1 MADQSEDV
9 TAVSG
14 TERTAP
20 MDDQAV
26 PAPRVPMGELA
37 RRQRNMIIIA
47 AGLAV
52 LSLLGGV
59 AFENVLAGV
68 FLAVGIGLAL
78 LNSVATEMSM
88 IRMTSSGDDLSRK
101 QFAMSALLR
110 LSAISLVAFT
120 LVLVFWPVGGFVL
133 VGLALFQLLTV
144 VITGF
149 PLLKE
154 LRNS

>member
-1 MADQSEDV
+1 
-9 TAVSG
+9 
-14 TERTAP
+14 

-47 AGLAV
+47 GGLAV
-52 LSLLGGV
+52 VCLLGGV

-110 LSAISLVAFT
+110 LSVISVVAF
-120 LVLVFWPVGGFVL
+120 VLVVVFWLAGGFVL
-133 VGLALFQLLTV
+133 VGLAVFQVLTV
-144 VITGF
+144 ALTGF